1 MKKKTNKKNNSMQV
15 ILIWCST
22 SRKWKWNLCF
32 VHENIVDPF
41 WTFLWHFYQ
50 KEDWST
56 SPSLATLL
64 PQPRSYEYRKKKY
77 ICFVFFFRHFG
88 SATQTCACF
97 KCGKITATKAPA
109 PGRKRFVS
117 VDCGRI
123 SSSSSSWRDQPAQT
137 WCHSESAHVLHPGLT
152 RRNQLGSGSDVLSWN
167 HFSPND
173 RNEYRSYDEC
183 V

>member
-1 MKKKTNKKNNSMQV
+1 MFNFKKMKVKS
-15 ILIWCST
+15 LFCAWEHCRSFLDF
-22 SRKWKWNLCF
+22 SL
-32 VHENIVDPF
+32 
-41 WTFLWHFYQ
+41 TFLPKRGLEYLTIAGNSSSAASVLWIQ
-50 KEDWST
+50 KK
-56 SPSLATLL
+56 
-64 PQPRSYEYRKKKY
+64 YIY

-123 SSSSSSWRDQPAQT
+123 PSSSSSWKDQPAQT